1 MGRDYDCAESL
12 WCRLGTVYRL
22 HRRGVG
28 FGGLERREDQGR
40 VGTEGRSWGWGGFLV
55 VENRGCG
62 RLGVIVVLILYRRLL
77 FFEEGDWRNW
87 EVQRGLLH
95 RRGVGFG
102 GLERR
107 EDHGRV
113 GT

>member
-1 MGRDYDCAESL
+1 MGRDYDCAENL
-12 WCRLGTVYRL
+12 WCRLGAVYRL

-28 FGGLERREDQGR
+28 FGGLERRETNGR
-40 VGTEGRSWGWGGFLV
+40 VGTQGRSCEWDGFLV

-62 RLGVIVVLILYRRLL
+62 RLGVIVVLMLYRRLL
-77 FFEEGDWRNW
+77 FFEEGDWRNR
-87 EVQRGLLH
+87 EVQQGRLR

-102 GLERR
+102 ALERR
-107 EDHGRV
+107 ENHGRV